1 MNKSRIKKIIAC
13 GLFTTFVLGTA
24 SNLIQANATSSKN
37 SLKSV
42 TEAYGA
48 TPTAQQVDYQK
59 DELTAFIHFGINTFY
74 DVEWGNGNEDPARFN
89 PTKVDADQ
97 WVKTLKDG
105 GFKKVIFTA
114 KHHDGF
120 ALWPSKTT
128 DHGVEKSPWKD
139 GKGDVVK
146 EVADACKKYGL
157 KFGVYLSPWDQNSP
171 DYGEGNGRDYNEVYM
186 EQLTELLTN
195 YGEVSEVWMD
205 GAKGSNVTQEYKFDE
220 WFKLIKELQPDCTI
234 FSPQGPDI
242 RWIGNENGYAGEPC
256 WSTID
261 LAKMSEREVPSYL
274 NTGEENG
281 PNWVVGESDV
291 SIRPGW
297 FYHKSQDNAVKS
309 LEKLMDIYTKSVG
322 RNSVLLLNVP
332 PNKEGVLHENDVNRI
347 KEFGDAVKGL
357 LDEDLTDNSTLSVDS
372 EINNDYS
379 KDKLNDNNF
388 DTYWAPNN
396 SAKTGTIEIEFNE
409 NTTFDVVSLQEYINL
424 GQRVK
429 EFSVEASRE
438 GEEWSEIYSGK
449 TIGYKRYVR
458 VPPTTAKKIR
468 INIKDSLAT
477 PLINEINVYKA
488 PKNIELPK
496 DIPDGLKFLNDS
508 NKGTE
513 VNQFNFGANWNYED
527 IHGDN
532 DRGGD
537 AHWSNKAG
545 STVDIKFKGSLF
557 YLSAAKDPSH
567 GIMEIS
573 IDGGEFKDI
582 DLYSES
588 RKTKQI
594 VYESETLEYGEHTA
608 TIRVSGRKNERST
621 GISGHIDGAFVLD
634 NNGAGLV
641 EFEKISTRVL
651 ESTKNPE
658 FKVIRKGGS
667 RGRIEVNYDTVLG
680 SAENLKD
687 LHVWSGT
694 LSFDENET
702 EKVIDRITIIDDD
715 EIEEDENFF
724 VTLSNPIGGIIGFN
738 DNLEVTIED
747 DDNTYLKIN
756 TTDTGNG
763 MNKFTFGEGW
773 NQEANGAW
781 ARGENKTYSI
791 KFEGSRIVLIGAKDP
806 NHGLYKIKIDDG
818 EFLEVDPY
826 SENRLENEV
835 IFDSKDLAYG
845 EHTLT
850 FLSVGSNPH
859 GGRADSQINH
869 AFINTK
875 DNGGSGE
882 EILLGDFNK
891 NKKIDLGDLSI
902 ASKYYGKNKSEY
914 DINKDNIVD
923 EYEINYIMD
932 NIK

>member
-1 MNKSRIKKIIAC
+1 MNKNKIKMIITC
-13 GLFTTFVLGTA
+13 GLFTTFLLGTT
-24 SNLIQANATSSKN
+24 SNFVQANATALKS

-48 TPTAQQVDYQK
+48 TPTQQQIDYQK

-74 DVEWGNGNEDPARFN
+74 DVEWGTGTEDPARFN

-128 DHGVEKSPWKD
+128 DHSVEKSPWKD
-139 GKGDVVK
+139 GTGDVVK

-261 LAKMSEREVPSYL
+261 LAKMAEKEVPSYL

-281 PNWVVGESDV
+281 PDWVVGESDV

-332 PNKEGVLHENDVNRI
+332 PNKDGVLHQNDVNRI

-357 LDEDLTDNSTLSVDS
+357 LDEDLTDKSTLSVDS
-372 EINNDYS
+372 EINNTYS
-379 KDKLNDNNF
+379 KDKINDNDF

-409 NTTFDVVSLQEYINL
+409 NTTFDVISLQEYIAL

-429 EFSVEASRE
+429 EFSIEVSKD
-438 GEEWSEIYSGK
+438 GESWSEISSGK
-449 TIGYKRYVR
+449 TIGYKRYIR

-496 DIPDGLKFLNDS
+496 EMPDGLKFLNDS

-513 VNQFNFGANWNYED
+513 VNQFKFDSNWNYED

-545 STVDIKFKGSLF
+545 ATVDIKFKGSLF
-557 YLSAAKDPSH
+557 YLSAAKDPAH
-567 GIMEIS
+567 GIMEVS
-573 IDGGEFKDI
+573 IDGGGFKDI

-588 RKTKQI
+588 RKTKQV
-594 VYESETLEYGEHTA
+594 VYESETLEYGDHTA
-608 TIRVSGRKNERST
+608 TIRVSGRKNEKAT
-621 GISGHIDGAFVLD
+621 GISGHLDGAFVLD
-634 NNGAGLV
+634 NNGVGLV
-641 EFEKISTRVL
+641 EFEKTSTKVS
-651 ESTKNPE
+651 EDTKNPE

-667 RGRIEVNYDTVLG
+667 KGRIEVNYDTVLG

-702 EKVIDRITIIDDD
+702 EKIIDRITIIDDN

-724 VTLSNPIGGIIGFN
+724 VTISDPIGGIIGFN
-738 DNLEVTIED
+738 DKLEITIED
-747 DDNTYLKIN
+747 NDNTYLRIN
-756 TTDTGNG
+756 TTDTGSG

-773 NQEANGAW
+773 NQEQNGAW

-806 NHGLYKIKIDDG
+806 NHGLYKVKIDNG
-818 EFLEVDPY
+818 EFIEVDPY

-850 FLSVGSNPH
+850 FVSSGNNPH
-859 GGRADSQINH
+859 GGRADSQISH

-875 DNGGSGE
+875 DNGGNGE

-891 NKKIDLGDLSI
+891 NNKIDLGDLSI
-902 ASKYYGKNKSEY
+902 ASKHYSQNKSEY
-914 DINKDNIVD
+914 DINKDNIVND
-923 EYEINYIMD
+923 YEINYIMD

>member
-1 MNKSRIKKIIAC
+1 MNKSRIKKIIAY
-13 GLFTTFVLGTA
+13 GLFTTFLLGTA
-24 SNLIQANATSSKN
+24 SNLIQANATSSKD

-48 TPTAQQVDYQK
+48 TPTTQQVDYQK

-234 FSPQGPDI
+234 FSPKGPDI

-281 PNWVVGESDV
+281 PDWVVGESDV

-332 PNKEGVLHENDVNRI
+332 PNKEGILHENDVNRI

-372 EINNDYS
+372 EINNTYS
-379 KDKLNDNNF
+379 KDKLNDNDF

-409 NTTFDVVSLQEYINL
+409 NTTFDVVSLQEYITL

-429 EFSVEASRE
+429 EFSVEASRD

-582 DLYSES
+582 DLYAES

-621 GISGHIDGAFVLD
+621 GISGHLDGAFILD
-634 NNGAGLV
+634 NNGMGLV
-641 EFEKISTRVL
+641 EFEKTSTRVS

-773 NQEANGAW
+773 NQESNGAW

-818 EFLEVDPY
+818 EFLEIDPY

-859 GGRADSQINH
+859 GGRVDSQINH